1 MVLFFEVACE
11 GIADGFVCVVLPA
24 TVVVV
29 LADVVVDAVLLASVV
44 VVVVLADVV
53 VDAVLLA
60 LVVVVV
66 VDTPSN
72 LLYIFIG

>member
-44 VVVVLADVV
+44 VVVLADVV